1 MNEIRKQLTLFIEE
15 SNVNIEKIR
24 AEFNPEQYNLI
35 SAHITLCREDEIES
49 IDKII
54 HRIKSITLKEPIR
67 IGFKSVKR
75 FSNGKGILIPATDKN
90 IEFRELRKL
99 VLGQTKL
106 IKEQFPHIT
115 LMHPRN
121 STCSDEIFEHIKEL
135 AFPTELKFGRI
146 SLIEQ
151 RNGGKWNV
159 IQEFNIVNKNVTQQ
173 PV

>member
-24 AEFNPEQYNLI
+24 AEFNPEQHNLI

-54 HRIKSITLKEPIR
+54 QRIKSITLKKPIR
-67 IGFKSVKR
+67 IGFKSVER
-75 FSNGKGILIPATDKN
+75 FADEKGILIPATDKN
-90 IEFRELRKL
+90 IEFRELRKF

-106 IKEQFPHIT
+106 TKEQFPHIT

-121 STCSDEIFEHIKEL
+121 STCTDEIFEEIKKQEL
-135 AFPTELKFGRI
+135 PTELLFDRI

-151 RNGGKWNV
+151 KNGGKWKV
-159 IQEFNIVNKNVTQQ
+159 IKEFNIVKNIVQHRL
-173 PV
+173 